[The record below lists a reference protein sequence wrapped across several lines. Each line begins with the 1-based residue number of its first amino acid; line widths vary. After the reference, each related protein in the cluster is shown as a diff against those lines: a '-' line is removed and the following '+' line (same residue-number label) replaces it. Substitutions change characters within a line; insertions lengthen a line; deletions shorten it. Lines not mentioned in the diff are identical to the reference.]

1 MKFQDFAKAM
11 LIAQILANSSEK
23 SSEKEP
29 TDLNENNV
37 NKENEMNIESNQNTD
52 EFYNPLDGLST
63 GQLFLLFGVLA
74 FVLAFV
80 LFIFIRKDEMI

>member
-11 LIAQILANSSEK
+11 LIAQIFANSSEK

-37 NKENEMNIESNQNTD
+37 SKENEMNIESNQNTD

-63 GQLFLLFGVLA
+63 GQLFLLFGVLL

-80 LFIFIRKDEMI
+80 FFIFIRNY